1 MDFNLPIKFE
11 GVILFKV
18 IDFNLNVCKVKSRFI
33 LFRKNVWMLFVLLII
48 SLSPHAKMMYLP
60 MVTSTDISAN
70 GMARWTFSPVEVYVP
85 DLEAE
90 RTLYQNEGFS
100 MVYTFINRSPIQ
112 TIVNPTGVAALG
124 KVFPSA
130 FLGEKFSA
138 YAKRMYDAGEMNF
151 VAYKMYDGG
160 INEMDCVGAVLTDG
174 KYTSNGATVDLS
186 YSNALSN
193 ALYSW
198 QKICATLPPTNTYC
212 DIESNGLDFDF
223 GVLVASSAI
232 GKKEEKNISFRC
244 TGSTGIRLVD
254 MSGGYVS
261 LSNGGKVSLTDGGV
275 LLDTNSPVHNVSA
288 DVINSLPITATIID
302 PGSAGDFYGSSVIL
316 LKYQ

>member
-1 MDFNLPIKFE
+1 MLYNNVTVAILVKNR
-11 GVILFKV
+11 GVY
-18 IDFNLNVCKVKSRFI
+18 KVKSRFVS
-33 LFRKNVWMLFVLLII
+33 FCKNVLMLFVLLTI

-60 MVTSTDISAN
+60 MVTSTEISAN
-70 GMARWTFSPVEVYVP
+70 GMSRWTFSPVEVYVP

-90 RTLYQNEGFS
+90 RILYANEGFS
-100 MVYTFINRSPIQ
+100 MVYTYINRSTKQ
-112 TIVNPTGVAALG
+112 TIVNAVGVTALG
-124 KVFPSA
+124 KAFPNA
-130 FLGEKFSA
+130 FLGERFST

-160 INEMDCVGAVLTDG
+160 INEMDCIGAVLAEGFSST
-174 KYTSNGATVDLS
+174 NAATVDES
-186 YSNALSN
+186 YSNALSK

-198 QKICATLPPTNTYC
+198 QKVCATLPPPNIYC
-212 DIESNGLDFDF
+212 DIESNGLDFNF
-223 GVLVASSAI
+223 GEIVASSAI
-232 GKKEEKNISFRC
+232 GKTEKNNISFRC

-254 MSGGYVS
+254 MSGGYVY

-288 DVINSLPITATIID
+288 DVINSLPITATIIE
-302 PGSAGDFYGSSVIL
+302 PGSAGNFYGQSVIL